1 MDRRRAFV
9 VGAGSLL
16 LLIFAL
22 VVIRPAVERGGF
34 GEVLIIVA
42 IFAAV
47 LLVERY
53 LRSR

>member
-1 MDRRRAFV
+1 MDPRRAFAF
-9 VGAGSLL
+9 GAGAVL

-22 VVIRPAVERGGF
+22 VVIRPAVERGGV
-34 GEVLIIVA
+34 GEILIIAA

-47 LLVERY
+47 LLFERY